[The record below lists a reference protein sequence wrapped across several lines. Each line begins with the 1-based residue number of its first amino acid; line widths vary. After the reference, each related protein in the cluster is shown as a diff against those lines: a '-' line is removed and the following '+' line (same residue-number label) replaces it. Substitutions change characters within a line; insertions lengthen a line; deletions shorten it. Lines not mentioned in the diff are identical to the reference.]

1 VPDTNMD
8 SRKKK
13 MMRGSKVTKKKS
25 YLSGDITINLAI
37 LKVIKLEINITPRGL
52 RIDMAC
58 TRFRKKEPEY
68 LLLSNINPKL
78 RIIIVGIP

>member
-1 VPDTNMD
+1 M
-8 SRKKK
+8 
-13 MMRGSKVTKKKS
+13 VTKKKR

-37 LKVIKLEINITPRGL
+37 LKVIKLEIKITLRGL
-52 RIDMAC
+52 QIDMVS
-58 TRFRKKEPEY
+58 TRFRKKGPEY

>member
-1 VPDTNMD
+1 MD

-25 YLSGDITINLAI
+25 YLSGDITINLVI
-37 LKVIKLEINITPRGL
+37 LKAIKLEIKIIL
-52 RIDMAC
+52 RDLRLDLVS
-58 TRFRKKEPEY
+58 TRFRKKDREY
-68 LLLSNINPKL
+68 LRLSNFNPKL